1 MSTSFL
7 YNGIV
12 TFRDLVIQLATAFRD
27 SGSFDVE
34 RVDTTEF
41 GSIDSIQEKIYL
53 KATSTV
59 DSIVSNQPWGI
70 VLEFNETEQWMDI
83 YIVTPEQ
90 VIVDPAD
97 GKWRIALK
105 KQVASVQ
112 SIASGKLTLGSVH
125 YDGARESKYRRTLDY
140 EVWGLA
146 GSDTQAY
153 PFSLCFNQ
161 TNHGISV
168 GIWAESAD
176 SDGDKFLWFV
186 CQRMVTS
193 AGVPVTTGK
202 SPLFCVFSCNPSS
215 PSSDAIQKFVV
226 RESDVNAPTIPVTAI
241 EDTADS
247 NRIINNKQQVSIKEG
262 NEIVLTFPN
271 GLCTQRYG
279 YDTELD
285 LLGIISSDVLSQSS
299 TLTTNPYGEDNER
312 TYQGMTA
319 DRPNNAGMR
328 VMFWTAG
335 GD

>member
-1 MSTSFL
+1 MSSSFL

-12 TFRDLVIQLATAFRD
+12 TFRDLVIQIASTFKD
-27 SGSFDVE
+27 SGSFEVV
-34 RVDTTEF
+34 RVDDTEP
-41 GSIDSIQEKIYL
+41 GNIDNIQEKIYL
-53 KATSTV
+53 KATSTI
-59 DSIVSNQPWGI
+59 DSIVSSQPWGI
-70 VLEFNETEQWMDI
+70 VLEFNESEQWMDI

-90 VIVDPAD
+90 IIVDPSNNN
-97 GKWRIALK
+97 WRIALK
-105 KQVASVQ
+105 KQEDSK
-112 SIASGKLTLGSVH
+112 SIASGKLTPGSVH
-125 YDGARESKYRRTLDY
+125 FDSSRESEYRRTLDY

-168 GIWAESAD
+168 GIWSESAD

-186 CQRMVTS
+186 CQRMVTP

-202 SPLFCVFSCNPSS
+202 SPLFCVFSYNPSS
-215 PSSDAIQKFVV
+215 SDGDAIQKFVV
-226 RESDVNAPTIPVTAI
+226 RESDVNAPTIPVTAV

-247 NRIINNKQQVSIKEG
+247 NRIINNKQQVSIREG

-285 LLGIISSDVLSQSS
+285 LVGIISSDVLSQSS
-299 TLTTNPYGEDNER
+299 TLTTNPYSESNER

-319 DRPNNAGMR
+319 DKQYNAGMR